1 MSEEITARALA
12 FVLGLF
18 VCVEVLWPSQP
29 NGVMSNRTE
38 QNFINLTT
46 SQATHRKCKRREKKQ
61 KKNKKKQNYIM
72 TKASNKVYKYT
83 LYTSHT
89 VYTYT
94 HAHTHIYMCAGTR
107 VHVHTISK

>member
-1 MSEEITARALA
+1 M
-12 FVLGLF
+12 GKLF
-18 VCVEVLWPSQP
+18 
-29 NGVMSNRTE
+29 E

-46 SQATHRKCKRREKKQ
+46 SQATRRKRKRRKKKKQ
-61 KKNKKKQNYIM
+61 TKKKQNYIM

-94 HAHTHIYMCAGTR
+94 HAHTYIYMCAGTC
-107 VHVHTISK
+107 VHIHTISK